1 MAKIIIVEDDI
12 NLANIYKD
20 KLTKGGHSAKVVSDM
35 DAAKEILE
43 TKPNLVL
50 LDILMPHVSG
60 LDVLKKVKADAK
72 IGPTIPILLLTNVA
86 EDTTIAK
93 GLELG
98 AYGYLLK
105 SETTPE
111 QVLSRVNMTLEET
124 APAKP

>member
-1 MAKIIIVEDDI
+1 
-12 NLANIYKD
+12 
-20 KLTKGGHSAKVVSDM
+20 
-35 DAAKEILE
+35 
-43 TKPNLVL
+43 
-50 LDILMPHVSG
+50 
-60 LDVLKKVKADAK
+60 LDVLKQVKADSK
-72 IGPTIPILLLTNVA
+72 VGPTIPILLLTNVA

>member
-12 NLANIYKD
+12 NLANIYKE
-20 KLTKGGHSAKVVSDM
+20 KLTKGGHEARVVADI
-35 DAAKEILE
+35 DAVKEI
-43 TKPNLVL
+43 TMSKPNLVL
-50 LDILMPHVSG
+50 LDILMPHTSG
-60 LDVLKKVKADAK
+60 LDILKQLKADGKGAS
-72 IGPTIPILLLTNVA
+72 IPVLLLTNVA

-124 APAKP
+124 SPAKP

>member
-1 MAKIIIVEDDI
+1 MARILIVEDDI
-12 NLANIYKD
+12 NLANIYKE
-20 KLTKGGHSAKVVSDM
+20 KLTKGGHSAKVVSDI
-35 DAAKEILE
+35 DAVKEIMSVR
-43 TKPNLVL
+43 PNLVL

-60 LDVLKKVKADAK
+60 LDILKMVKGQSAAVS
-72 IGPTIPILLLTNVA
+72 IPILLLTNVA

-124 APAKP
+124 SPAKL

>member
-1 MAKIIIVEDDI
+1 MARVLIVEDDI
-12 NLANIYKD
+12 NLANIYKE
-20 KLTKGGHSAKVVSDM
+20 KLTKGGHSAKVVSDV
-35 DAAKEILE
+35 DAVKEIISG
-43 TKPNLVL
+43 KPNLVL

-60 LDVLKKVKADAK
+60 LDILKKVKADSVGA
-72 IGPTIPILLLTNVA
+72 TIPILLLTNVA

-124 APAKP
+124 SPAKP